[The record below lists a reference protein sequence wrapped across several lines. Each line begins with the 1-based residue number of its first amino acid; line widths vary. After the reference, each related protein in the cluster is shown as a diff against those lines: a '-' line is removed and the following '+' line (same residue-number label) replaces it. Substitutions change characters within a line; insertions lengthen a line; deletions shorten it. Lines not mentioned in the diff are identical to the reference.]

1 MNNRLLSRLLLAIA
15 LFFVTVASAVAQDNT
30 IKGFVYEE
38 SSGEPMMF
46 TNVYLKGT
54 TLGGSTNENGYFN
67 INRIPDGTYTL
78 MITSVGYDSISETF
92 SLSKGQTISR
102 KYYLKETSQQLEAVT
117 ITADKIEART
127 ETKTSVITVTPKTI
141 TKIPSVG
148 GQADF
153 AQSLQVVPGVVF
165 TGDQGGQLYIRGGSP
180 IQNKVLLDGMVVY
193 NPFHSIGLFSV
204 FDTDIIRNADVYTG
218 GFGAEYSGRI
228 SSVMDISTRDGN
240 KKRISGKIGGNTFG
254 AKVMVE
260 GPLKKAKNPDDVTV
274 SFILSAKTSYLEQ
287 TSQALYRPLFGAIMK
302 DMDTVYNYHNSICDT
317 VLKPRYD
324 TILPFNFKD
333 FYGKISL
340 NAPNGS
346 KVNFFGYYFDDQ
358 VNNYKSLSDFGWQSF
373 GVGSNFLV
381 IPGKAPVMIE
391 GCVAYSSYTSKMVVK
406 ETNDERFST
415 ISGFNAGFDFTQ
427 FLGKHTLKYGIEMLG
442 YTTNYLTYS
451 VYGHQRIGGEAV
463 NSTELGAYVKYKATL
478 GKFLLEPSFRLQYYP
493 SVSKGGFSP
502 EPRLAVKYNATDWLR
517 IKAAAG
523 MYSQN
528 FVAATSDRDVVNLF
542 YGFLSC
548 VDNLPST
555 FDGKEITSY
564 LQKANHYILG
574 AEFDVS
580 SNVTVNLE
588 GYWKQFTQ
596 LTNINRNKIYAQSQA
611 GVPDLLCKDFTM
623 EKGDAYGCD
632 ISLKFEDSHWYLW
645 AVYALG
651 YVTRTYEKV
660 VDNEIQLAQYAPH
673 FDRRHNIN
681 LILTYTAGAKRQW
694 EFSGRW
700 NFGSGFPFT
709 QVQGFYEYY
718 SFQDGINFDYT
729 TTNGDL
735 GILYGDLNE
744 GRLPTYHRFDI
755 DVKRKFFFTE
765 HIMLEADLSV
775 TNVYNRNNVFYVNI
789 ITSEVARQLPILPSL
804 GLTLSF

>member
-1 MNNRLLSRLLLAIA
+1 MNNRHLFRLLFATLV
-15 LFFVTVASAVAQDNT
+15 FFFGSLTLWAQDNSV
-30 IKGFVYEE
+30 KGFVYEE
-38 SSGEPMMF
+38 ATGEPMMF

-54 TLGGSTNENGYFN
+54 TFGSTTNENGYFN
-67 INRIPDGTYTL
+67 INRIPDGRYTL
-78 MITSVGYDSISETF
+78 LITSVGYDTISESF
-92 SLSKGQTISR
+92 SLSNGQTISR
-102 KYYLKETSQQLEAVT
+102 KYFLKETSQQLETVT

-153 AQSLQVVPGVVF
+153 AQYLQVVPGVIF

-228 SSVMDISTRDGN
+228 SSMMDISTRDGN

-254 AKVMVE
+254 AKVMLE
-260 GPLKKAKNPDDVTV
+260 GPLKKAKTPDDVSM
-274 SFILSAKTSYLEQ
+274 SFILSAKNSYLEQ
-287 TSQALYRPLFGAIMK
+287 TS
-302 DMDTVYNYHNSICDT
+302 
-317 VLKPRYD
+317 RY
-324 TILPFNFKD
+324 IYSYASENGLPFNFQD
-333 FYGKISL
+333 VYGKVSL

-346 KVNFFGYYFDDQ
+346 KFNLFGFSFNDQ
-358 VNNYKSLSDFGWQSF
+358 VNNYMSLTDFGWNSY
-373 GVGSNFLV
+373 GAGSNFLV

-391 GCVAYSSYTSKMVVK
+391 GNIAYSSYTARMK
-406 ETNDERFST
+406 ETDSPDRFSK

-427 FLGKHTLKYGIEMLG
+427 FIGKSTLKYGIEFLG

-451 VYGHQRIGGEAV
+451 VYGHQKIGGDPE
-463 NSTELGAYVKYKATL
+463 NSTELGVYAKYKASL

-493 SVSKGGFSP
+493 SVTRGGLSP
-502 EPRLAVKYNATDWLR
+502 EPRLAVKYNATEWMRL
-517 IKAAAG
+517 KAAAG

-542 YGFLSC
+542 YGFLSGI
-548 VDNLPST
+548 DNMPKT
-555 FDGKEITSY
+555 FNGEAITSY

-574 AEFDVS
+574 AEFDL
-580 SNVTVNLE
+580 SNNITVNVE
-588 GYWKQFTQ
+588 GYWKDFVQ
-596 LTNINRNKIYAQSQA
+596 LTNINRNKIYAETDQNLD
-611 GVPDLLCKDFTM
+611 VPDLLKKDFVKET
-623 EKGDAYGCD
+623 GDAYGCD
-632 ISLKFEDSHWYLW
+632 ISLKFENQHWYLW

-651 YVTRTYEKV
+651 FVTREYEKA
-660 VDNEIQLAQYAPH
+660 VDNDVVLTQYAPH

-681 LILTYTAGAKRQW
+681 LILTYTAGSKRQW

-729 TTNGDL
+729 STNGEL
-735 GILYGDLNE
+735 GVLYGELNE

-755 DVKRKFFFTE
+755 DVKRKFYFTE
-765 HIMLEADLSV
+765 NIMLEADLGV
-775 TNVYNRNNVFYVNI
+775 TNVYNRNNVFYVNL
-789 ITSEVARQLPILPSL
+789 ITSDVARQLPILPTF